1 MIWLKKMIV
10 GIKQQSL
17 THLQLK
23 SNKMENKNYKHFGKI
38 SKIKYQNRRKRELM
52 YKLIKRLPCNG
63 ALTTIRLPFWF
74 YSSVGPL
81 CHLSVKDRPF
91 NFQGRRYFAP
101 SLDFFL
107 QDTKTQIIYTL
118 LFTFCQNF
126 LTRHCRG
133 RLPLLLPFCFAFFV
147 SIFLSTKCRDRMCI

>member
-63 ALTTIRLPFWF
+63 ALTTIRLPF
-74 YSSVGPL
+74 
-81 CHLSVKDRPF
+81 
-91 NFQGRRYFAP
+91 
-101 SLDFFL
+101 
-107 QDTKTQIIYTL
+107 
-118 LFTFCQNF
+118 
-126 LTRHCRG
+126 
-133 RLPLLLPFCFAFFV
+133 
-147 SIFLSTKCRDRMCI
+147 